1 MVTVRRS
8 PDGAFFML
16 VKSVIG
22 IPAVKALLL
31 QMLACAIT
39 FLLIIGMTVIAVAP
53 NFLLAALSQG
63 ALAAALSAWFRQ
75 ARWWLI
81 IQFLFPIALIF
92 ALGLQLPSSVF
103 LIGFLFLLVLFWST
117 FRTQVPFYPS
127 GSAVQHAIADL
138 LPAEGSIRMID
149 VGSGLGDL
157 MLNLAD
163 RFADHR
169 FIGIEIAPLPWLV
182 SWLRARLSGSRARFV
197 RADYEKLDF
206 ADYDI
211 IFAYLSPAAMPALW
225 SKAHSEMRKESL
237 LLSYEFPIPDV
248 TPTFEI
254 ACGPSGTALY
264 GFRM

>member
-1 MVTVRRS
+1 MRRS
-8 PDGAFFML
+8 LDGAFFML
-16 VKSVIG
+16 VKSIIG

-31 QMLACAIT
+31 QTLACAIT
-39 FLLIIGMTVIAVAP
+39 FLLMIGMAAIAVSP
-53 NFLLAALSQG
+53 SLLFAALIQG
-63 ALAAALSAWFRQ
+63 ALAAALSAYFRQ
-75 ARWWLI
+75 ARWWFV
-81 IQFLFPIALIF
+81 IQLLFPITLIL
-92 ALGLQLPSSVF
+92 ALGLQLPPSIF
-103 LIGFLFLLVLFWST
+103 LIAFLFLLVLFWST

-138 LPAEGSIRMID
+138 LPREGSICMID

-157 MLNLAD
+157 ILNLAE
-163 RFADHR
+163 RFASHR

-197 RADYEKLDF
+197 RANYEKLNF

-225 SKAHSEMRKESL
+225 RKAQREMRKESL
-237 LLSYEFPIPDV
+237 LLSYEFAIPGV
-248 TPTFEI
+248 TPAFEI
-254 ACGPSGTALY
+254 ACGPSDTALY